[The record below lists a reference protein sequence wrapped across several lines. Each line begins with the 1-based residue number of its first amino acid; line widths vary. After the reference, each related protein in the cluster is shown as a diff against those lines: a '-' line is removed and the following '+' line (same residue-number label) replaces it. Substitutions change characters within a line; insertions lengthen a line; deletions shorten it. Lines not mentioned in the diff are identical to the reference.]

1 MIIMEIKYFCSGR
14 LIETVSNGS
23 IIIPIGSLEWHGP
36 IATGSDSVIAE
47 FIAKAIGLKL
57 NIPVAPLIPYGF
69 SCEHRELGFTVSV
82 SINTFKAYL
91 YEVLAEFV
99 RNKIRNIII
108 VNGHGGNT
116 PIVKAIMADLKS
128 TLTNINIYLID
139 VWNVFSKV
147 LKEKFGNDV
156 QSDHGG
162 LIESSIL
169 AYVLG
174 DVEIGVEITDELI
187 IPKAPASTKRL
198 KYVSKPW
205 LPREIDSKFKA
216 SRKLGEILVNE
227 LISKVID
234 ELREEIK

>member
-1 MIIMEIKYFCSGR
+1 MEIKYFCSRR

-69 SCEHRELGFTVSV
+69 SCEHRELGFTLSV
-82 SINTFKAYL
+82 SISTFKAYL
-91 YEVLAEFV
+91 YEVLAEFI
-99 RNKIRNIII
+99 RNKIKNIII

-116 PIVKAIMADLKS
+116 PIVKAVMVDLKS
-128 TLTNINIYLID
+128 KFTNVNVYLID
-139 VWNVFSKV
+139 VWNVFSKI
-147 LKEKFGNDV
+147 LKEKFGGDV

-169 AYVLG
+169 AYVSNG
-174 DVEIGVEITDELI
+174 IEIGVEITDELI
-187 IPKAPASTKRL
+187 IPKAPTPTKRL

-205 LPREIDSKFKA
+205 FPKEVDSKFKA

-227 LISKVID
+227 LVSKVID
-234 ELREEIK
+234 ELGEELK